1 MTNKIIGLMAAL
13 AVFSTSAFAAG
24 IQKLE
29 KGQYQVDA
37 SHSKVGFEISHLV
50 VATVDGKFKSY
61 TGTVD
66 IADKFTDSKF
76 EANVDINS
84 IDTSSEKRDE
94 HLKSADFFDVAKFPA
109 MTFKSTTVSGKAESF
124 KLTGDLTIKGVTKK
138 VVFDG
143 KFLGAVAD
151 PYGNLKAAFTAKTKI
166 SRKDFGLTWNK
177 AVEAGP
183 VVGDAVEIS
192 LKIEAGKPIKK

>member
-1 MTNKIIGLMAAL
+1 MTNKIIGLMTAL
-13 AVFSTSAFAAG
+13 AVFSTPTFAAG

-29 KGQYQVDA
+29 KGQYQIDA

-66 IADKFTDSKF
+66 IADKFADSKF

-94 HLKSADFFDVAKFPA
+94 HLKGEDFFDVEKFPA
-109 MTFKSTTVSGKAESF
+109 MTFKSTSVSGKAESF

-138 VVFDG
+138 VTFDG

-192 LKIEAGKPIKK
+192 LKIEAGKPLKK